1 TFLKAVAEIIGN
13 PKTNSSLFRAQI
25 LSSLSRSD
33 DPMVAEIVLANYG
46 TMEPDLQPK
55 VIELL
60 TQRALWTKPLLQAI
74 GRKEIGPNVL
84 NVNQVRRLLASKDPD
99 LIKQVHAQWGSIRE
113 ERNLEREQVVAQM
126 RTLLKQKR
134 GDPVAGIAVFKTV
147 CAQCHMIYGEG
158 PDVGPDITVNGRSDF
173 EQLLSNVFDPS
184 LVIGSGYQATT
195 VATKKEQIITG
206 IVVEDNDQRV
216 VLKVQGGKLES
227 IPRSEIE
234 QMIVSK
240 VSLMPEGLEK
250 QLQPQEIADLFAF
263 LTLDKPPRDPTAKKI
278 PGTPK

>member
-1 TFLKAVAEIIGN
+1 
-13 PKTNSSLFRAQI
+13 
-25 LSSLSRSD
+25 
-33 DPMVAEIVLANYG
+33 
-46 TMEPDLQPK
+46 
-55 VIELL
+55 
-60 TQRALWTKPLLQAI
+60 
-74 GRKEIGPNVL
+74 
-84 NVNQVRRLLASKDPD
+84 
-99 LIKQVHAQWGSIRE
+99 
-113 ERNLEREQVVAQM
+113 
-126 RTLLKQKR
+126 
-134 GDPVAGIAVFKTV
+134 
-147 CAQCHMIYGEG
+147 MIYGEG

-240 VSLMPEGLEK
+240 VSRMPEGLEK